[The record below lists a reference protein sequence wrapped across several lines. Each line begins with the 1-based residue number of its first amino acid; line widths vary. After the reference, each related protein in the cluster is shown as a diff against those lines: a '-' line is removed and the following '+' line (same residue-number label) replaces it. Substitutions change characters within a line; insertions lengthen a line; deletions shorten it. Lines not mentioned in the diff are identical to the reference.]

1 MTAATIQAIATIES
15 LANPIDTL
23 AVLQRQYDELEA
35 QIKALKAQVANEYGE
50 GKHRGEKYGVLVTI
64 ANVKGSVDYG
74 KLCTE
79 YGITDEVLN
88 TFRKESIARI
98 TVKPTA

>member
-64 ANVKGSVDYG
+64 ANVKQSNGVIHVIDAVMVPSDVDVAALLAG
-74 KLCTE
+74 
-79 YGITDEVLN
+79 
-88 TFRKESIARI
+88 
-98 TVKPTA
+98 